1 MSRDGGVTW
10 SFLTNHARVL
20 LCISMD
26 PGARLREIGGTV
38 GITERAVHRIV
49 VELVAAGYL
58 SRTRLGR
65 RNWYT
70 IQSHLPLPDSN
81 NRDQKVGD
89 LLAILGAGSGP
100 PKAPRRRPAANKS
113 PRR

>member
-1 MSRDGGVTW
+1 MSRDGGATW

-20 LCISMD
+20 LCISND

-49 VELVAAGYL
+49 VELVVAGYL

-65 RNWYT
+65 RNSYT
-70 IQSHLPLPDSN
+70 VQSHLPLHDSD

-89 LLAILGAGSGP
+89 LLAILGAGSVP
-100 PKAPRRRPAANKS
+100 PNAPRRGRAAKNS